1 MEEQMEPEINIDLE
15 YVSTLARKALDNPSL
30 QVGDWGVEKLT
41 GGLELGSAIY
51 RLFGTAND
59 GETAQSWSLILKA
72 IQPDQAQDDPA
83 VCHYWKRDPLAYQ
96 SGLLYRLSGQVTAP
110 RCLDVRENA
119 DGSIWLCL
127 EEIKDEHPRPWS
139 LESYARAA
147 RQLGEFN
154 GAYLAGR
161 PLPDEPWVT
170 HDWLRKYLQEAAP
183 SVDYIRQN
191 PADPIINRMLPGI
204 TLPLTLAIW
213 EEHERMLK
221 VLEAMPQGFCHQD
234 AFERNLFYRGE
245 ELVVID
251 WTYAGIAPVGTET
264 AALVGAALGVAGFP
278 PSQAKQLD
286 QACFENYLEGLRQAG
301 YQPDPRQVRL
311 CFCVTL
317 QLRYVT
323 GGMIGEMI
331 PRLRNPATRQ
341 SVLDSFEQTEE
352 TAGQSDPVIVAYFIG
367 IITETLKTLGLGSML
382 RVAAR
387 SAYHAL
393 RLSGKRRATAASPDE
408 RAA

>member
-1 MEEQMEPEINIDLE
+1 MDTELTIDPQTISVLVGKILAEP
-15 YVSTLARKALDNPSL
+15 AA
-30 QVGDWGVEKLT
+30 QVGEWHIEKLS
-41 GGLELGSAIY
+41 GGFELGSAIY
-51 RLFGTAND
+51 RLSGTAKVGD
-59 GETAQSWSLILKA
+59 CDKSWCLIIKA
-72 IQPDQAQDDPA
+72 IQQDLAKDDPDK
-83 VCHYWKRDPLAYQ
+83 CHYWKRDPLAYQ
-96 SGLLYRLSGQVTAP
+96 SGLLYRLSGQVIAP
-110 RCLDVRENA
+110 RCIDVLENP

-127 EEIKDEHPRPWS
+127 EEVKDEAARPWS

-147 RQLGEFN
+147 RQLGQFN
-154 GAYLAGR
+154 GAFLAGGA
-161 PLPDEPWVT
+161 LPDEPWIT

-213 EEHERMLK
+213 EEHERMLN
-221 VLEAMPQGFCHQD
+221 VLDAMPQGFCHQD

-264 AALVGAALGVAGFP
+264 AALVGAAIGVAGFP
-278 PSQAKQLD
+278 PSQAKALD
-286 QACFENYLEGLRQAG
+286 QACVENYLEGLRQAG

-311 CFCVTL
+311 CFCLTL
-317 QLRYVT
+317 ELRYVT

-331 PRLRNPATRQ
+331 PRLLNPATRQ
-341 SVLDSFEQTEE
+341 SVLDSFQQTEE
-352 TAGQSDPVIVAYFIG
+352 TAGQSDPEIVAYYIG
-367 IITETLKTLGLGSML
+367 ILTETLKTLGLGTTL

-387 SAYHAL
+387 TVFHAI
-393 RLSGKRRATAASPDE
+393 RLIGKRRTRHASPGE
-408 RAA
+408 GSS